1 MNFTLGELKDYWNK
15 PSSFE
20 MFKFFMIMSVLEDIA
35 HHPWLAVFNAVL
47 ALITVIISMFE

>member
-1 MNFTLGELKDYWNK
+1 MSLLLSDLKTYWNK

-35 HHPWLAVFNAVL
+35 HHPWVAVFNAVL